1 MSVSYHKSIV
11 TVVFKTS
18 NRSNAN
24 TKIKTYR
31 NKSIDDILSAKK
43 LVGIP
48 DSAIILEMGI
58 GKELET
64 QYRQKYKLQ

>member
-1 MSVSYHKSIV
+1 MSISYHKDLV
-11 TVVFKTS
+11 TIVFKTS

-31 NKSIDDILSAKK
+31 NKSIDDILDARK

-48 DSAIILEMGI
+48 DKAVILEIGMGQQ
-58 GKELET
+58 LEK
-64 QYRQKYKLQ
+64 QYRKKYNL